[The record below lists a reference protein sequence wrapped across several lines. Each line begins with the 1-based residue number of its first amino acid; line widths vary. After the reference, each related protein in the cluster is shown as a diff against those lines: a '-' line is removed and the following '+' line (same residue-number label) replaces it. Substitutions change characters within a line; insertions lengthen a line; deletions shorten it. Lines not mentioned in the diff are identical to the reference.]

1 MLKIRA
7 SLKRRG
13 YSVWIDVEQMQGSTV
28 DAMADAVD
36 ESYCIA
42 YALSRECK
50 AAMLSRFHHLRMI
63 VLKQASTLQTRNRR
77 IVSWRRCTATK
88 RVRASSSSL
97 HSARD
102 RQSLLVLLIGD
113 SLWQGSRWYQ

>member
-50 AAMLSRFHHLRMI
+50 AAMLSRFHHLFMI
-63 VLKQASTLQTRNRR
+63 ALKRSVTADKESANCKLEAMYCHQAGAYLVFLIAFRTGMTLAL
-77 IVSWRRCTATK
+77 SFADW
-88 RVRASSSSL
+88 
-97 HSARD
+97 
-102 RQSLLVLLIGD
+102 
-113 SLWQGSRWYQ
+113 

>member
-1 MLKIRA
+1 MALCRLLTDRRVLGGRYCWAQQPQVLKIRA

-42 YALSRECK
+42 YALSRECN
-50 AAMLSRFHHLRMI
+50 AAMLSRFHRL
-63 VLKQASTLQTRNRR
+63 
-77 IVSWRRCTATK
+77 
-88 RVRASSSSL
+88 
-97 HSARD
+97 
-102 RQSLLVLLIGD
+102 
-113 SLWQGSRWYQ
+113 

>member
-50 AAMLSRFHHLRMI
+50 AACFLISPLVKDRSQ
-63 VLKQASTLQTRNRR
+63 KASLQTRSRR

-88 RVRASSSSL
+88 RVRASCSSS
-97 HSARD
+97 HSSRD
-102 RQSLLVLLIGD
+102 RQSL
-113 SLWQGSRWYQ
+113 